1 MNLKLIGIVAF
12 AAMLAAEPGS
22 LLYGNGPINAGSPNG
37 AGQLADTG
45 PAGLAIDAA
54 AATTSRTAADNAR
67 KPPAAVP
74 PAENHVDH
82 GLVAPVGMS
91 TWGPSTIATVD
102 ADGRRVVFVKL
113 WTGNDASY
121 LFIDAKTGRTGQVP
135 PGAAGWGAYEVLMT
149 PDNVVYDT
157 IGRHLVA
164 IDVPTRTVRRLG
176 EIPGGMAL
184 SYVLADDGTVYA
196 GIYPSAT
203 LVSYHPAS
211 DTFTNHGALNAEPW
225 PQYPQPLAIDAAG
238 WVYCGISI
246 QAMQVV
252 GIDPATGRRRAFIP
266 EDQRQRGHAKV
277 YRGTDGK
284 VYAHADGW
292 GWHELSN
299 GEATAIEAPP
309 VRAVPSANHIFPD
322 GSRLAGIDVADRT
335 MHILDAGAPEPRE
348 VRFDYQSTGVNIYTI
363 IAGPGGK
370 IHGATGIPLRI
381 WCFDPATGQIQHRGL
396 GGNRGHVNQLVRQ
409 GDKLYGAVYSDG
421 SLLEYDPRAPYD
433 DAPMHASANPKRV
446 HFDPAARDLYGRPHA
461 VAAHP
466 DGRHVL
472 VGGNAARVVLGGG
485 MLVYDVETGKGT
497 LVDRSELI
505 ADQGVHALAGL
516 PDGDVLVGTSIRPP
530 TGGSAGPAKTAL
542 VYRLNLQT
550 RAITARLPMEPET
563 PAVRDMIVA
572 SDGLVYGLAEPD
584 RLFVLDPAPPAI
596 VRDEALTGYG
606 PVSGY
611 QAPRCM
617 AIGPD
622 GMIYALFRNAVV
634 RSDPGSLAHRAI
646 ARPDAPITSGIA
658 ILGNRLYFGSGPRL
672 LSCAID
678 AGLAPEQARDRPDDP
693 QAD

>member
-1 MNLKLIGIVAF
+1 MDFKLIAVVGLATVLAVEPESVSYGGGTVEAGI
-12 AAMLAAEPGS
+12 M
-22 LLYGNGPINAGSPNG
+22 NG
-37 AGQLADTG
+37 AGQLSAAGLVCFASTAAADT
-45 PAGLAIDAA
+45 
-54 AATTSRTAADNAR
+54 SRAAADNAPA
-67 KPPAAVP
+67 PPAVP

-82 GLVAPVGMS
+82 GIVAPVGMS
-91 TWGPSTIATVD
+91 TWGPSTVATVD

-113 WTGNDASY
+113 WTGNNASY
-121 LFIDAKTGRTGQVP
+121 LFIDAETGRTEQVP
-135 PGAAGWGAYEVLMT
+135 PGAAGWGAYEILMT
-149 PDNVVYDT
+149 PDNVIYDT

-184 SYVLADDGTVYA
+184 SYVLSDDGTVFA

-203 LVSYHPAS
+203 LVSYDPAS
-211 DTFTNHGALNAEPW
+211 DTFTNHGALNTEPW
-225 PQYPQPLAIDAAG
+225 PQYPRPLAVDAAG

-252 GIDPATGRRRAFIP
+252 GIDPATGRKRAFIP
-266 EDQRQRGHAKV
+266 EDRRQRGNAKV

-284 VYAHADGW
+284 VYAQADGW
-292 GWHELSN
+292 GWHEMFE
-299 GEATAIEAPP
+299 GEAMAVEEPP
-309 VRAVPSANHIFPD
+309 VRAVPSTNHAFPD
-322 GSRLAGIDVADRT
+322 GSRLAAIDVADRT
-335 MHILDAGAPEPRE
+335 MRILDAGAAEPRE

-363 IAGPGGK
+363 IAGPDGK

-381 WCFDPATGQIQHRGL
+381 WCFDPATGRTEHRGL
-396 GGNRGHVNQLVRQ
+396 GGHRGHVNQFVRQ

-433 DAPMHASANPKRV
+433 DAPMHAGANPKRV

-485 MLVYDVETGKGT
+485 MLVHDVETGKGT

-505 ADQGVHALAGL
+505 ADQAVHALAGL

-550 RAITARLPMEPET
+550 RTITARLPMEPET

-584 RLFVLDPAPPAI
+584 RLFVLDPARLAI

-634 RSDPGSLAHRAI
+634 RIEPESLAHRAI
-646 ARPDAPITSGIA
+646 ARPDVPITSGIA

-672 LSCAID
+672 LSCTIG
-678 AGLAPEQARDRPDDP
+678 AGPAPEQAGYRPDSS